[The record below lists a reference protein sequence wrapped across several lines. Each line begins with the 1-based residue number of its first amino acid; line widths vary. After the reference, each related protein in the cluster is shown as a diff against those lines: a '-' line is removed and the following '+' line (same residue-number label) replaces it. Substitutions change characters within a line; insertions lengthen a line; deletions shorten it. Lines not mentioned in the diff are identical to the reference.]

1 MHIHQFNIQYQ
12 PEQDRVLARI
22 NTSTGLEFRLWLTRR
37 LTLGLLPVLHKVT
50 ADQAQKRL
58 VAQPDDGLSAK
69 DPKIREFLSE
79 FKKEQTLQQADFK
92 TPYKEPALGVALEEP
107 LLVSEV
113 QITPLANANLQ
124 VKFMANTPHP
134 GTKREV
140 MLELD
145 DKLLH
150 GMLHLL
156 ERAHGEAQWARAP
169 VLASSADAAADPSLA
184 NSRPQYLN

>member
-22 NTSTGLEFRLWLTRR
+22 NTSTGLEFRLWFTRR
-37 LTLGLLPVLHKVT
+37 LTLGLLPILHKVT
-50 ADQAQKRL
+50 AEQAQKHL
-58 VAQPDDGLSAK
+58 AAKPDEGLGAK
-69 DPKIREFLSE
+69 DPKIREFLTE

-92 TPYKEPALGVALEEP
+92 TPYKEPNPGVQLEEP

-124 VKFMANTPHP
+124 LKFLASTPDP
-134 GTKREV
+134 GKKREV
-140 MLELD
+140 KLELD
-145 DKLLH
+145 DKLMH

-169 VLASSADAAADPSLA
+169 AVPSGADAPADLPTA
-184 NSRPQYLN
+184 NTRPQYLN